1 MTPRIASLLEYTF
14 ARKQDGLRRD
24 ADWAPLLS
32 RFVSEGVS
40 DEVRARVGLQE
51 MIRAESERPAFLDGE
66 RIAFTRTVRQ
76 IPELHTVA
84 EMNARRAAGTAF
96 GEKGVV
102 FNVTADFAPTIRD
115 GLGARLSEIR
125 SRLVKARE
133 EGDACALACADGS
146 VDAVTCAFGFRNFP
160 DRAAALREAARVLA
174 PDGHLLVLE
183 LFRPRFRLLA
193 AATAAW
199 MACVARLFAR
209 GARED
214 YAYLRA
220 SVETTCSAAAFERLA
235 VDAGFAAVQRIFY
248 LPACSCLLFRRNMV
262 K

>member
-1 MTPRIASLLEYTF
+1 MRGMFTRIAGMYDRLNRVQSFGLDVIWRRRAL
-14 ARKQDGLRRD
+14 ARL
-24 ADWAPLLS
+24 
-32 RFVSEGVS
+32 
-40 DEVRARVGLQE
+40 ARV
-51 MIRAESERPAFLDGE
+51 APSP
-66 RIAFTRTVRQ
+66 RQ
-76 IPELHTVA
+76 ILDLAT
-84 EMNARRAAGTAF
+84 G
-96 GEKGVV
+96 
-102 FNVTADFAPTIRD
+102 TADFALAAARRFPDARVTGVDLTPAMLDVGRRKAAAA
-115 GLGARLSEIR
+115 GLAARVAL
-125 SRLVKARE
+125 E

-248 LPACSCLLFRRNMV
+248 LPACSCLIFRKNV
-262 K
+262 IN

>member
-1 MTPRIASLLEYTF
+1 MRGMFTRIAGMYDRLNRVQSLGLDVIWRRRAL
-14 ARKQDGLRRD
+14 AR
-24 ADWAPLLS
+24 
-32 RFVSEGVS
+32 
-40 DEVRARVGLQE
+40 RARVAPSPPRR
-51 MIRAESERPAFLDGE
+51 ILDLATG
-66 RIAFTRTVRQ
+66 
-76 IPELHTVA
+76 
-84 EMNARRAAGTAF
+84 
-96 GEKGVV
+96 
-102 FNVTADFAPTIRD
+102 TADFALAAARRFPDARVTGVDLTPAMLDVGRRKAAAA
-115 GLGARLSEIR
+115 GLAARVAL
-125 SRLVKARE
+125 E

>member
-1 MTPRIASLLEYTF
+1 MRGMFTRIAGMYDRLNRVQSFGLDVIWRRRAL
-14 ARKQDGLRRD
+14 ARL
-24 ADWAPLLS
+24 
-32 RFVSEGVS
+32 
-40 DEVRARVGLQE
+40 ARVAPSPPRR
-51 MIRAESERPAFLDGE
+51 ILDLATG
-66 RIAFTRTVRQ
+66 
-76 IPELHTVA
+76 
-84 EMNARRAAGTAF
+84 
-96 GEKGVV
+96 
-102 FNVTADFAPTIRD
+102 TADFALAAARRFPDARVTGVDLTPAMLDVGRRKAAAA
-115 GLGARLSEIR
+115 GLAARVAL
-125 SRLVKARE
+125 E

-174 PDGHLLVLE
+174 PGGHLLVLE

>member
-1 MTPRIASLLEYTF
+1 MRGMFTRIAGMYDRLNRVQSFGLDVIWRRRAL
-14 ARKQDGLRRD
+14 ARL
-24 ADWAPLLS
+24 
-32 RFVSEGVS
+32 
-40 DEVRARVGLQE
+40 ARV
-51 MIRAESERPAFLDGE
+51 APSP
-66 RIAFTRTVRQ
+66 RQ
-76 IPELHTVA
+76 ILDLAT
-84 EMNARRAAGTAF
+84 G
-96 GEKGVV
+96 
-102 FNVTADFAPTIRD
+102 TADFALAAARRFPDARVTGVDLTPAMLDVGRRKAAAA
-115 GLGARLSEIR
+115 GLAARVAL
-125 SRLVKARE
+125 E

-174 PDGHLLVLE
+174 PGGHLLVLE

-248 LPACSCLLFRRNMV
+248 LPARSCLLFRRNMV

>member
-1 MTPRIASLLEYTF
+1 MYDRRNRVQSFGLDVIWRRRAL
-14 ARKQDGLRRD
+14 ARL
-24 ADWAPLLS
+24 
-32 RFVSEGVS
+32 
-40 DEVRARVGLQE
+40 ARV
-51 MIRAESERPAFLDGE
+51 APSP
-66 RIAFTRTVRQ
+66 RQ
-76 IPELHTVA
+76 ILDLAT
-84 EMNARRAAGTAF
+84 G
-96 GEKGVV
+96 
-102 FNVTADFAPTIRD
+102 TADFALAAARRFPDARVTGVDLTPAMLDVGRCKAAAA
-115 GLGARLSEIR
+115 GLAARVAL
-125 SRLVKARE
+125 E

-174 PDGHLLVLE
+174 PGGHLLVLE